1 MTETTTFHSR
11 LTQNE
16 RDVCQEW
23 LMRRYLQLKLPTGIR
38 RRMDK
43 LAKIK
48 LPLRAWRERFGLS
61 ITELLRRIGNGRVR
75 ISIDTIRA
83 IESGTAAPHHLQ
95 HMGQIATALG
105 VDVTS
110 IVFAKTKDTKA
121 AKAA

>member
-1 MTETTTFHSR
+1 MTQTTTFHGR
-11 LTQNE
+11 LTQDE

-43 LAKIK
+43 LANIK

-83 IESGTAAPHHLQ
+83 IENGTAAPHHLQ
-95 HMGQIATALG
+95 HMGQIAAALG
-105 VDVTS
+105 IDVKS
-110 IVFAKTKDTKA
+110 IVMER
-121 AKAA
+121 AKATKKP